1 MIRRLYD
8 RLPGPTP
15 AKVTIAVVL
24 VLVVLVLLGFVF
36 EQAGGLL
43 DSGGVIELATKYRDV
58 RNRIPRHSH

>member
-15 AKVTIAVVL
+15 VKMVIAVVV
-24 VLVVLVLLGFVF
+24 VLVALVLLGFVF

-43 DSGGVIELATKYRDV
+43 DSGGVIQ
-58 RNRIPRHSH
+58 

>member
-43 DSGGVIELATKYRDV
+43 DSGGVIQ
-58 RNRIPRHSH
+58 